1 MKFDPINIV
10 HILIIWQSLLFA
22 IVLLT
27 PKYNKNKS
35 NKFLSLLLFTLGVH
49 FIYNILYSNGYYLS
63 ILPAY
68 SCSYGYLYGPL
79 IFLHIKFYLVKD
91 ASFKPIYW
99 LHFAPFLITLIA
111 TSLGYPICNIAGA
124 WILPV
129 MLAYSLFSFWE
140 IAVYKRTI
148 LQVSSRNPDFQIK
161 WLKTM
166 LVVMVIIV
174 IINMIQS
181 QMNTVIIGNFEVSME
196 AIVQIGVLA
205 LVNII
210 TYQGLK
216 NPQSFQQISESDLAI
231 SKSVEIKNSFTT
243 IDTKELEDLANQLK
257 KYMELDKAYLN
268 PDLNLN
274 TLSIALDVPEKT
286 VSQTINQLL
295 GSNFSDYV
303 NSYRI
308 VDAKSMLDNQTEPSL
323 SIKEIMYEVGFNSRS
338 VFNTVFKKKIGLT
351 PSEYKNRQK

>member
-1 MKFDPINIV
+1 MKLEPISII
-10 HILIIWQSLLFA
+10 HTLIIWQSLLFA

-35 NKFLSLLLFTLGVH
+35 NKFLSLLLFTLGIH
-49 FIYNILYSNGYYLS
+49 FIYNILYSNGYYLDV
-63 ILPAY
+63 LPAY

-79 IFLHIKFYLVKD
+79 IFLHIKFHLEKD
-91 ASFKPIYW
+91 ATFKPVYW
-99 LHFAPFLITLIA
+99 LHFVPFLFILIA
-111 TSLGYPICNIAGA
+111 TTLGYPVCNSVGV

-140 IAVYKRTI
+140 ITIYKKTL
-148 LQVSSRNPDFQIK
+148 LQVSSKNQDSEIN

-166 LVVMVIIV
+166 LVIMVIIV

-181 QMNTVIIGNFEVSME
+181 QMNTLIIGNFEVSME
-196 AIVQIGVLA
+196 AIVQIGVLV

-231 SKSVEIKNSFTT
+231 SKSTETKDSITS
-243 IDTKELEDLANQLK
+243 IDTKSLQGLANRIE
-257 KYMELDKAYLN
+257 KYMKQDKAYLN

-274 TLSIALDVPEKT
+274 ALAKAIEVPEKT
-286 VSQTINQLL
+286 ISQTINHVI

-308 VDAKSMLDNQTEPSL
+308 ADALSMLENQTETSL
-323 SIKEIMYEVGFNSRS
+323 SIKEIMYDVGFNSRS
-338 VFNTVFKKKIGLT
+338 VFNTVFKKKTGLT
-351 PSEYKNRQK
+351 PSEYKKRQK

>member
-35 NKFLSLLLFTLGVH
+35 NKFLSLLLFTVGVH

-79 IFLHIKFYLVKD
+79 IFLYIKFYLVKG
-91 ASFKPIYW
+91 ASFKPVYW
-99 LHFAPFLITLIA
+99 LHFAPFLIILIA
-111 TSLGYPICNIAGA
+111 TSLGYPICNRAGV

-140 IAVYKRTI
+140 ITVYKRTI
-148 LQVSSRNPDFQIK
+148 LQVSSRNQDSEMK

-166 LVVMVIIV
+166 LVIMVIIV

-181 QMNTVIIGNFEVSME
+181 QMNTVILGNFEVSME
-196 AIVQIGVLA
+196 AIVQIGVLV

-216 NPQSFQQISESDLAI
+216 NPETFQQISKSDLAI
-231 SKSVEIKNSFTT
+231 SKSAEIKNSFTT
-243 IDTKELEDLANQLK
+243 IDTKMFRDLANQLE
-257 KYMELDKAYLN
+257 KYMKQDKAYLN

-274 TLSIALDVPEKT
+274 TLANTLEVPEKT
-286 VSQTINQLL
+286 ISQTLNQLI

-308 VDAKSMLDNQTEPSL
+308 ADAKSMLEHQTESSF

-338 VFNTVFKKKIGLT
+338 VFNTVFKKKTGLT